1 MKMKLAGIIISI
13 LILLPVISSTT
24 LASQPQLSISDVG
37 LQRWS
42 ILNTLFMI
50 GVEHDGDEIVDN
62 AVCMIHLEGRF
73 LRNGHNEEQSFS
85 YIEPDT
91 IFWFMIPNKVRGMG
105 RITIDVSVGII
116 DDFDTVPSDYIN
128 AQLE

>member
-1 MKMKLAGIIISI
+1 M
-13 LILLPVISSTT
+13 V
-24 LASQPQLSISDVG
+24 
-37 LQRWS
+37 
-42 ILNTLFMI
+42 

-73 LRNGHNEEQSFS
+73 LWNGHNADHPFS

-91 IFWFMIPNKVRGMG
+91 IYWFMIPNKVRGMG

-116 DDFDTVPSDYIN
+116 DDFDFIEHDQMTLDAIVLFHRVILMPS
-128 AQLE
+128 